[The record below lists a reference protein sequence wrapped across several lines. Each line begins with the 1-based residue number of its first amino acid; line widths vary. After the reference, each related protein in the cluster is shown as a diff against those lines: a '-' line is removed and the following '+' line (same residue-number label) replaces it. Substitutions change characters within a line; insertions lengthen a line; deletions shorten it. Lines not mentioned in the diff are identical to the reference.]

1 MESVRITGNAKERK
15 KQTCIQQRLCVFQL
29 CLHPPHPLNK
39 NLQKYEGADDPVSAP
54 PPIKKGAE
62 LGFLHAALKSDISN
76 NIIEDDDDCQS
87 DQNKSQSRV

>member
-1 MESVRITGNAKERK
+1 MQKRKNTDVSTASVRFPTVPASPR
-15 KQTCIQQRLCVFQL
+15 
-29 CLHPPHPLNK
+29 PLNK

-76 NIIEDDDDCQS
+76 NIIEDDEDCQS
-87 DQNKSQSRV
+87 EKIRAS

>member
-1 MESVRITGNAKERK
+1 MQKRENTDVSAAFVRFPTVPAS
-15 KQTCIQQRLCVFQL
+15 
-29 CLHPPHPLNK
+29 PHPLTK
-39 NLQKYEGADDPVSAP
+39 NSQKYEGADDPVSAP

-62 LGFLHAALKSDISN
+62 LGFVHAALKSDISN

>member
-1 MESVRITGNAKERK
+1 MQKREKTDVSTASVRFPTVPAS
-15 KQTCIQQRLCVFQL
+15 
-29 CLHPPHPLNK
+29 PHPLNR

-87 DQNKSQSRV
+87 DQNKSHSRV

>member
-15 KQTCIQQRLCVFQL
+15 KTDMSTASVRFPTV
-29 CLHPPHPLNK
+29 PASPHPLNK
-39 NLQKYEGADDPVSAP
+39 NLQKYKCADDPVSAP

-76 NIIEDDDDCQS
+76 NIIEDDDDCHS
-87 DQNKSQSRV
+87 EKIRAS

>member
-1 MESVRITGNAKERK
+1 MESVRIMGNAKERK
-15 KQTCIQQRLCVFQL
+15 KQTCLPRLCVFLL
-29 CLHPPHPLNK
+29 CLHPPHPINK
-39 NLQKYEGADDPVSAP
+39 KLQKYECADDPVSAP

-62 LGFLHAALKSDISN
+62 LGFVHTALKSDISN

>member
-1 MESVRITGNAKERK
+1 MESVRIMGNAKERK
-15 KQTCIQQRLCVFQL
+15 KQTCLQRVCVFQL
-29 CLHPPHPLNK
+29 CLHPPHPMNK
-39 NLQKYEGADDPVSAP
+39 NVQKYECADDPVSAP

-62 LGFLHAALKSDISN
+62 LGFVHTALKSDISN